1 MKNNVRGLVFHL
13 FVIIIVFL
21 ISLLINLN
29 ETVVKVVYGN
39 IVFKVILSLFI
50 IILYYNFGK
59 AMSKRSSRKLDF
71 FTGNIIFCIAIV
83 LFMFAFVGLGADL
96 FKFEVSGSM
105 WKFPLDLFLMPELY
119 IYQMFNIGYNIFS
132 IFFAAIIPGI
142 IYGISI
148 KRSRAKILKK
158 KRLMKQRQNRRR

>member
-1 MKNNVRGLVFHL
+1 MKNNVRGLIFHL

-39 IVFKVILSLFI
+39 IVFKVILSLSI

-83 LFMFAFVGLGADL
+83 LFMLAFVGLGVDL
-96 FKFEVSGSM
+96 FKLEIASSM

-119 IYQMFNIGYNIFS
+119 IYQMFNVGYNIFS
-132 IFFAAIIPGI
+132 IFIAAIIPGI